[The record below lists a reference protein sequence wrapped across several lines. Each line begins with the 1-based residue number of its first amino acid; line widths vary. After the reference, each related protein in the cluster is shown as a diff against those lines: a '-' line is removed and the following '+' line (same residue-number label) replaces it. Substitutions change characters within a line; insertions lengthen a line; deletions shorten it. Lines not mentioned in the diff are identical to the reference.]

1 MLQVSAHSA
10 GLTGLYCNRQWR
22 RPSPSPWRGCNLLGT
37 MGDGF
42 PDAAWLRGVQKKA
55 QYSEVKCPASV
66 SKPPPPPPVVTVT
79 ARHPRDGEDHQQQ
92 EEALT
97 KGSHWE
103 LTFRIM
109 DRRCFCA
116 KALAMS

>member
-1 MLQVSAHSA
+1 M
-10 GLTGLYCNRQWR
+10 
-22 RPSPSPWRGCNLLGT
+22 GT
-37 MGDGF
+37 MEMASQKQFGSEESKKK
-42 PDAAWLRGVQKKA
+42 LRFQ
-55 QYSEVKCPASV
+55 KCPASV
-66 SKPPPPPPVVTVT
+66 GKPSLCPPPSMALVT
-79 ARHPRDGEDHQQQ
+79 APPWDGEDLQQQ
-92 EEALT
+92 EQALT